1 MKNNLLLKQCIDY
14 IKSNEEIKCLF
25 TDNNY
30 NNENSIINNLYVF
43 IDKNDYIS
51 VFDDINSFLFNNE
64 YLLMERQYEY
74 LSRYYY
80 EDFYNINIIY
90 IFDFDLN
97 ICDEIINLYD
107 PYNLFDNFSLIKL
120 PFKNIEFINSLND
133 LLIIIYDFYNYYK
146 VKDMTY
152 SYKKALEIEEL
163 FIYIYRG
170 FYDSLNAKLGFNN
183 LQSTMNS
190 KFLNN
195 LIEIIRYF
203 DYDNFIVAIKIV
215 IKELDK
221 IIDKLSINLLSS
233 FKLDFY
239 KYLKK
244 IIEKL

>member
-14 IKSNEEIKCLF
+14 IESNPEIKCIF
-25 TDNNY
+25 TDDNY
-30 NNENSIINNLYVF
+30 NNESCIVNNLYVY
-43 IDKNDYIS
+43 INKSDYLS
-51 VFDDINSFLFNNE
+51 VFNDINSFLYNNE
-64 YLLMERQYEY
+64 YLLMDRQYEY

-97 ICDEIINLYD
+97 ICDKIISIYD
-107 PYNLFDNFSLIKL
+107 PYNLFDNFVTITL
-120 PFKNIEFINSLND
+120 PFKNIEFVNNMND
-133 LLIIIYDFYNYYK
+133 LLIIIYDFYSYYK
-146 VKDMTY
+146 TKDFTY

-163 FIYIYRG
+163 FVYIYRG

-183 LQSTMNS
+183 LSSTMTNNY
-190 KFLNN
+190 LNN

-203 DYDNFIVAIKIV
+203 DYDNYVTAVKFV

-244 IIEKL
+244 IIEKI

>member
-14 IKSNEEIKCLF
+14 IESNPEIKCIF
-25 TDNNY
+25 TDDNY
-30 NNENSIINNLYVF
+30 NNESSVINNLYVY
-43 IDKNDYIS
+43 INKSDYLS
-51 VFDDINSFLFNNE
+51 VFNDINSFLYNNE
-64 YLLMERQYEY
+64 YLLMDRQYEY

-97 ICDEIINLYD
+97 ICDKIISIYD
-107 PYNLFDNFSLIKL
+107 PYNLFDNFVTITL
-120 PFKNIEFINSLND
+120 PFKNIEFVNNMND
-133 LLIIIYDFYNYYK
+133 LLIIIYDFYSYYK
-146 VKDMTY
+146 IKDFTY

-163 FIYIYRG
+163 FVYIYRG

-183 LQSTMNS
+183 LSSTMTNNY
-190 KFLNN
+190 LNN

-203 DYDNFIVAIKIV
+203 DYDNYVTAVKFV

-244 IIEKL
+244 IIEKI